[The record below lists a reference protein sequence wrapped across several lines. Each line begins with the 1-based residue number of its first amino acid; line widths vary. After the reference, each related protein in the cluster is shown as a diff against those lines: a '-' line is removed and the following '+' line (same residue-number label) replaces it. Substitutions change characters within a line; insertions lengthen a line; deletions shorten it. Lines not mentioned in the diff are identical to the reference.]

1 MRVRLA
7 SEPAPGGSENE
18 DAAFHRGR
26 LVGVL
31 DGVSVPAGVDTGCVH
46 GPAWYVRRLSHY
58 LQELA
63 GSADS
68 LAHVLA
74 TAIGAVRDEHG
85 DWCDLSHPNTPA
97 ATVALV
103 RVADERLEYLVLCEA
118 HVVLDLGDRF
128 DVITDERYLTAIKD
142 IRQAAL
148 AGASAIGTGDHDAL
162 VRQAAITRQQ
172 RTNQPGGYWIA
183 AAAPDAALQA
193 ITGWR
198 PLDGPGRVRRAVLLT
213 DGASCAVD
221 PFGLLD
227 WAALLDLVAEGGP
240 KELIRRVRAAE
251 RADPAGRDRP
261 RYKRHDDASVALC
274 LFEEPR

>member
-7 SEPAPGGSENE
+7 SEPAPGRTENE

-31 DGVSVPAGVDTGCVH
+31 DGVSVPAGVDTGCLH
-46 GPAWYVRRLSHY
+46 GPAWYVRRLSYY
-58 LQELA
+58 LQALTT
-63 GSADS
+63 SADS
-68 LAHVLA
+68 LTQGLA
-74 TAIGAVRDEHG
+74 AAIGAVRAEHE
-85 DWCDLSHPNTPA
+85 DRCDLGHPNTPA

-118 HVVLDLGDRF
+118 HVVLDLGDGL
-128 DVITDERYLTAIKD
+128 DVVTDERYVAAISD

-148 AGASAIGTGDHDAL
+148 TGVSPIGSGDHDTL
-162 VRQAAITRQQ
+162 VRQAALSRQR

-183 AAAPDAALQA
+183 AAAPDAALHA
-193 ITGWR
+193 ITGRR
-198 PLDGPGRVRRAVLLT
+198 PLAGPGRVRRAVLLT

-221 PFGLLD
+221 PF
-227 WAALLDLVAEGGP
+227 ALLSWADLVDLVARDGP
-240 KELIRRVRAAE
+240 EELIRRVRAAE
-251 RADPAGRDRP
+251 RGDPAGHDRP

-274 LFEEPR
+274 LFEEER